1 MLATFVMMRRLM
13 LVAWM
18 GSHAHSRECQEIGPG
33 YTVDSCTLAR
43 RYLQSAGQSL
53 DPNIRAPEPTRND
66 TPTTQR
72 S

>member
-18 GSHAHSRECQEIGPG
+18 GSHAHSRECQEIGPT
-33 YTVDSCTLAR
+33 YTADSCTLAR
-43 RYLQSAGQSL
+43 RYLQSEGQSL
-53 DPNIRAPEPTRND
+53 GPDTRTTRND
-66 TPTTQR
+66 TPTPPR